1 MVLPQRCSVKSIWL
15 SGYTI
20 NKWVACTTVLFAVMN
35 KREWLLK
42 RNCSLSPRQSIVAL
56 GSLCI
61 AMLIFA
67 LPFVL
72 LYGAWMVLAFAVI
85 EIIGLAA
92 AFVHYARH
100 ARDREHIVLAEGSL
114 LVECIEADSIQQF
127 RLEPSW
133 IRVVPPKRY
142 GELIRLQCGGR
153 YAVEIGRFV
162 TVEKRQ
168 HLAEE
173 LRQALRK

>member
-1 MVLPQRCSVKSIWL
+1 
-15 SGYTI
+15 
-20 NKWVACTTVLFAVMN
+20 MN

-42 RNCSLSPRQSIVAL
+42 RNCSLSPRQFIAAL

-61 AMLIFA
+61 AMLVFA

-72 LYGAWMVLAFAVI
+72 FYGAWLVLIFAMI
-85 EIIGLAA
+85 EIAGLVA

-100 ARDREHIVLAEGSL
+100 ARDREHIVLADGSL
-114 LVECIEADSIQQF
+114 LVEYIEADSVRQF
-127 RLEPSW
+127 RLEPDW
-133 IRVVPPKRY
+133 IRIVPPKRY
-142 GELIRLQCGGR
+142 GDLIRLQCGGR

-168 HLAEE
+168 RLAEE